1 MLKNVKHVFFKAN
14 RKNAQINAKC
24 GRQANVQHK
33 QNKMQ
38 TKEHKLNQQ
47 QQQKQTIEVENENV

>member
-1 MLKNVKHVFFKAN
+1 MLSTCFSKLIEK
-14 RKNAQINAKC
+14 INAKC

>member
-1 MLKNVKHVFFKAN
+1 MINNVKHVFFKAN
-14 RKNAQINAKC
+14 RKNAKC

-38 TKEHKLNQQ
+38 TKEHKLKQ
-47 QQQKQTIEVENENV
+47 QQQKQTIDVENENV